1 MTSLLARREVL
12 LALIVASLPGLAWGA
27 EPALADPLAAVR
39 AKVSSP
45 LAARLTALA
54 RAIELH
60 RWEELL
66 DYADPEHR
74 STQQGLFFSPGEKPP
89 RDPADPA
96 QQRQFREWYLQELL
110 GLGMVDSRVDKLDD
124 IVKIR
129 YTGIDEL
136 DGDSLMKVLFE
147 VEARGP
153 RKLQG
158 WFFLD
163 RVSLTISGA
172 VG

>member
-1 MTSLLARREVL
+1 MSLLARREVL
-12 LALIVASLPGLAWGA
+12 LALLALSSPQWAWGA
-27 EPALADPLAAVR
+27 EPALVDPLAAVR
-39 AKVSSP
+39 AKVSSKV
-45 LAARLTALA
+45 AARLTAVA

-66 DYADPEHR
+66 GYADPEHR
-74 STQQGLFFSPGEKPP
+74 SGQQSLF
-89 RDPADPA
+89 A
-96 QQRQFREWYLQELL
+96 QESSDLLAFREWYLKELL
-110 GLGMVDSRVDKLDD
+110 GLGMVDNHVDKLDD

-129 YTGIDEL
+129 YTGVEEPL
-136 DGDSLMKVLFE
+136 GAEGPLKVLLE

-153 RKLQG
+153 RKLTG

-163 RVSLTISGA
+163 RTNLGMSGA